1 MMMVRSIGCSVFSY
15 LCSSESVQG
24 PSRKLDDW
32 SVFIEMPLEAEHQ
45 LLSRGHGYGFESL
58 TR

>member
-1 MMMVRSIGCSVFSY
+1 MMIVRSRGCSVFSY
-15 LCSSESVQG
+15 LCSSESVEC

-45 LLSRGHGYGFESL
+45 LLSRGH
-58 TR
+58 

>member
-1 MMMVRSIGCSVFSY
+1 MIMVRSRGYSVFSY
-15 LCSSESVQG
+15 LCSSESVEC

-45 LLSRGHGYGFESL
+45 LLSRGH
-58 TR
+58 